1 MYRQVVA
8 YGSGVKEPSMDNP
21 SPSHEPD
28 SFEPKGTLTFVVLLA
43 IGYAIYWFV
52 LWFDVVSRGGTQ

>member
-1 MYRQVVA
+1 MD
-8 YGSGVKEPSMDNP
+8 KPSQ
-21 SPSHEPD
+21 SHEPD

-52 LWFDVVSRGGTQ
+52 LWFDVINRGGTQ

>member
-1 MYRQVVA
+1 MHHQVATYR
-8 YGSGVKEPSMDNP
+8 SGVKEPPMDNP

-52 LWFDVVSRGGTQ
+52 LWFDVINRGGAQ